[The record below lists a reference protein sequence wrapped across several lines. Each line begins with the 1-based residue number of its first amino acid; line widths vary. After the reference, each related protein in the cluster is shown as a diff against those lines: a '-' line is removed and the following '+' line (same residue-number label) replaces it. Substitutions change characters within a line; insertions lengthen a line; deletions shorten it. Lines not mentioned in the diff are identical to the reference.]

1 MQRKPKI
8 NDNHQVKFKKKKKTH
23 DANETER
30 ERQER
35 GDGGNDQS
43 PGTGR
48 QAGHQKPQS

>member
-1 MQRKPKI
+1 MQREPKI
-8 NDNHQVKFKKKKKTH
+8 NDNHQVKLKKTH